1 MGTQQTLTTEQVEL
15 LIIISEIEKFDSV
28 HPGNIPAGGIKEI
41 LENSNIMTSEKFCQL
56 ANILEY
62 YGYLHNGD
70 GLTIDGK
77 QYVELFKEY
86 LRKKAENPN
95 VEHNSYSLLNIRKL
109 EFNLEVCFGK
119 ISILENLGEI
129 SDLLKNA
136 GQTIKEFI
144 HK

>member
-1 MGTQQTLTTEQVEL
+1 MGTQQQLTTEQTEL
-15 LIIISEIEKFDSV
+15 LIMISEIEEFDSV
-28 HPGNIPAGGIKEI
+28 HPGNIPDGGIQEI
-41 LENSNIMTSEKFCQL
+41 LECGDIMTSEEFCQL
-56 ANILEY
+56 ANVLTY

-70 GLTIDGK
+70 ELTIDGK

-86 LRKKAENPN
+86 LRQKAQNPN
-95 VEHNSYSLLNIRKL
+95 VVHNSYSLLNIEKL
-109 EFNLEVCFGK
+109 EFNLGVCLGK

-136 GQTIKEFI
+136 VQAIKSVI

>member
-28 HPGNIPAGGIKEI
+28 HPGNIPDGGIKEI
-41 LENSNIMTSEKFCQL
+41 LESSNIMTTEKFCQL

-70 GLTIDGK
+70 ELTIDGK

-86 LRKKAENPN
+86 LRQKAENPN
-95 VEHNSYSLLNIRKL
+95 VEHNSYSLLNIGKL

-136 GQTIKEFI
+136 GQAIKEFI